1 MMYNDN
7 KEVFSC
13 PAVSGAANRACYSIP
28 SGDWSVVAINDRNEA
43 KFSSHGVGFT
53 ANVSPDPFYDSRV
66 GRNRQYIRIHPARSN
81 GTNGC
86 IGLSANRAQLIR
98 VRELIR
104 KSLNKGLTIKLHVQI
119 GGN

>member
-43 KFSSHGVGFT
+43 KFPVMALDLLPMSLL
-53 ANVSPDPFYDSRV
+53 
-66 GRNRQYIRIHPARSN
+66 I
-81 GTNGC
+81 
-86 IGLSANRAQLIR
+86 LSMIVVWGEIVN
-98 VRELIR
+98 
-104 KSLNKGLTIKLHVQI
+104 T
-119 GGN
+119 